1 MSCGLNPG
9 YLAHTSELNRYAV
22 LCYICHQKKK
32 KDKKLAV
39 EKRGSNSMALAPTWI
54 RIIEA
59 ESTTLSK
66 AWGTIQL
73 EN

>member
-32 KDKKLAV
+32 KEDKKLAV
-39 EKRGSNSMALAPTWI
+39 EKRGSNSMALAPT
-54 RIIEA
+54 
-59 ESTTLSK
+59 
-66 AWGTIQL
+66 
-73 EN
+73 